1 MITTEQKKKIL
12 AAIAQNRANYPSD
25 AKHATSLG
33 ISTSVYS
40 MVKQGVLDKALS
52 DANWVRI
59 ARRLGVNLRHEIE
72 WKPANT
78 FTFLFIQKQLE
89 LAQLSSLSMILC
101 DEPNIGKTYS
111 AKYYIGCHENAVYI
125 DCSQVKTKRRLIRK
139 IATEFGTD
147 NKGTYSDVYEDLVY
161 YLRTL
166 NSPLIILDEAGDLQ
180 YEAFL
185 ELKALWNATE
195 HYCGWYMMG
204 ADGLKEKIN
213 RSIDCKKVG
222 YTEMLSRYG
231 GRFSKVTP
239 DDGKEREKF
248 LMKQASIV
256 AKVNAPADADI
267 PAIVRKTQGGLRRVY
282 TEIEKLKIAAENA
295 AEAAGEVSHG

>member
-195 HYCGWYMMG
+195 HCCGWYMMG
-204 ADGLKEKIN
+204 ADGLQEKIN

-267 PAIVRKTQGGLRRVY
+267 PTIVRKTQGGLRRVY

-295 AEAAGEVSHG
+295 AEASGEASYG

>member
-40 MVKQGVLDKALS
+40 MVKQGAFDKALS

-147 NKGTYSDVYEDLVY
+147 NKGTYSDVYEDLKY

-166 NSPLIILDEAGDLQ
+166 NNPLIILDEAGDLQ

-195 HYCGWYMMG
+195 HCCGWYMMG

-267 PAIVRKTQGGLRRVY
+267 PTIVRKTQGGLRRVY

-295 AEAAGEVSHG
+295 AEASGEASHG

>member
-40 MVKQGVLDKALS
+40 MVKQGALDKALS

-166 NSPLIILDEAGDLQ
+166 NNPLIILDEAGDLQ

-195 HYCGWYMMG
+195 HCCGWYMMG

-248 LMKQASIV
+248 QMKQASIV

-267 PAIVRKTQGGLRRVY
+267 PTIVRKTQGGLRRVY

-295 AEAAGEVSHG
+295 AEASGEASHG

>member
-40 MVKQGVLDKALS
+40 MVKQGALDKALS

-195 HYCGWYMMG
+195 HCCGWYMMG

-231 GRFSKVTP
+231 DRFSKVTP

-267 PAIVRKTQGGLRRVY
+267 PTIVRKTQGGLRRVY

-295 AEAAGEVSHG
+295 AEASGEASHG

>member
-40 MVKQGVLDKALS
+40 MMKQGVLDKALS

-195 HYCGWYMMG
+195 HCCGWYMMG

-267 PAIVRKTQGGLRRVY
+267 PTIVRKTQGGLRRVY

-295 AEAAGEVSHG
+295 TEASGEASHG

>member
-52 DANWVRI
+52 GANWVRI

-166 NSPLIILDEAGDLQ
+166 NNPLIILDEAGDLQ

-195 HYCGWYMMG
+195 HCCGWYMMG

-267 PAIVRKTQGGLRRVY
+267 PTIVRKTQGGLRRVY

-295 AEAAGEVSHG
+295 AEASGEASHG

>member
-33 ISTSVYS
+33 MSTSVYS

-195 HYCGWYMMG
+195 HSCGWYMMG

-295 AEAAGEVSHG
+295 AEASGEASHG

>member
-40 MVKQGVLDKALS
+40 MVKQGAFDKALS

-125 DCSQVKTKRRLIRK
+125 DCSQVKTKRRLIR
-139 IATEFGTD
+139 
-147 NKGTYSDVYEDLVY
+147 
-161 YLRTL
+161 
-166 NSPLIILDEAGDLQ
+166 
-180 YEAFL
+180 
-185 ELKALWNATE
+185 
-195 HYCGWYMMG
+195 
-204 ADGLKEKIN
+204 
-213 RSIDCKKVG
+213 
-222 YTEMLSRYG
+222 
-231 GRFSKVTP
+231 
-239 DDGKEREKF
+239 
-248 LMKQASIV
+248 
-256 AKVNAPADADI
+256 
-267 PAIVRKTQGGLRRVY
+267 
-282 TEIEKLKIAAENA
+282 
-295 AEAAGEVSHG
+295 

>member
-40 MVKQGVLDKALS
+40 MVKQGALDKALS

-166 NSPLIILDEAGDLQ
+166 NNPLIILDEAGDLQ

-195 HYCGWYMMG
+195 HCCGWYMMG

-267 PAIVRKTQGGLRRVY
+267 PTIVRKTQGGLRRVY

-295 AEAAGEVSHG
+295 AGTSGEASHG

>member
-40 MVKQGVLDKALS
+40 MVKQGALDKALS

-59 ARRLGVNLRHEIE
+59 ARHLGVNLRHEIE

-166 NSPLIILDEAGDLQ
+166 NNPLIILDEAGDLQ

-195 HYCGWYMMG
+195 HCCGWYMMG

-248 LMKQASIV
+248 LMKQVSIV

-267 PAIVRKTQGGLRRVY
+267 PTIVRKTQGGLRRVY

-295 AEAAGEVSHG
+295 AEASGEASHG

>member
-12 AAIAQNRANYPSD
+12 AAIIENRKLYDSD
-25 AKHATSLG
+25 AKHAKVLG

-40 MVKQGVLDKALS
+40 LIKQGQMDRTLA
-52 DANWVRI
+52 DANWVRV
-59 ARRLGVNLRHEIE
+59 ARRLGVNLRHEID
-72 WKPANT
+72 WKTART
-78 FTFLFIQKQLE
+78 ETYLIVTTQLE
-89 LAQLSSLSMILC
+89 TAQSSSLSMILC

-111 AKYYIGCHENAVYI
+111 AKQYVASHKNAAYI

-139 IATEFGTD
+139 VATEFGLD
-147 NKGTYSDVYEDLVY
+147 SKGTYGDVYEDLVF
-161 YLRTL
+161 YLR
-166 NSPLIILDEAGDLQ
+166 SVEQPLIILDEAGDLQ

-195 HYCGWYMMG
+195 HCCGWYMMG

-231 GRFSKVTP
+231 GRYCKVTP
-239 DDGKEREKF
+239 DDGKERERF
-248 LMKQASIV
+248 LMKQAAIV
-256 AKVNAPADADI
+256 AKVNAPEGCDI
-267 PAIVRKTQGGLRRVY
+267 ATIVRQTGGSLRRTY
-282 TEIEKLKIAAENA
+282 TELEKLKISLSE
-295 AEAAGEVSHG
+295 

>member
-12 AAIAQNRANYPSD
+12 AAIVENRKLYDSD
-25 AKHATSLG
+25 AKHAKVLG

-40 MVKQGVLDKALS
+40 LIKQGQMDRTLA
-52 DANWVRI
+52 DANWVRV
-59 ARRLGVNLRHEIE
+59 ARRLGVNLRHEID
-72 WKPANT
+72 WKTART
-78 FTFLFIQKQLE
+78 ETYLIVTSQLE
-89 LAQLSSLSMILC
+89 TAQSSSLSMILC

-111 AKYYIGCHENAVYI
+111 AKQYVASHKNAAYI

-139 IATEFGTD
+139 VATEFGLD
-147 NKGTYSDVYEDLVY
+147 SKGTYGDVYEDLVF
-161 YLRTL
+161 YLR
-166 NSPLIILDEAGDLQ
+166 SVEQPLIILDEAGDLQ

-195 HYCGWYMMG
+195 HCCGWYMMG

-231 GRFSKVTP
+231 GRYCKVTP
-239 DDGKEREKF
+239 DDGKEREQF
-248 LMKQASIV
+248 LMKQAAIV
-256 AKVNAPADADI
+256 AKVNAPEGCDI
-267 PAIVRKTQGGLRRVY
+267 ATIVRQTGGSLRRTY
-282 TEIEKLKIAAENA
+282 TELEKLKISLSE
-295 AEAAGEVSHG
+295 E

>member
-40 MVKQGVLDKALS
+40 MVKQGALDKALS

-59 ARRLGVNLRHEIE
+59 ARRLGVTLRHEIE
-72 WKPANT
+72 SKPANT
-78 FTFLFIQKQLE
+78 FTFLSIQKQLE

-195 HYCGWYMMG
+195 HCCGWYMMG

-267 PAIVRKTQGGLRRVY
+267 PTIVRKTQGGLRRVY

-295 AEAAGEVSHG
+295 AEASGEASHG